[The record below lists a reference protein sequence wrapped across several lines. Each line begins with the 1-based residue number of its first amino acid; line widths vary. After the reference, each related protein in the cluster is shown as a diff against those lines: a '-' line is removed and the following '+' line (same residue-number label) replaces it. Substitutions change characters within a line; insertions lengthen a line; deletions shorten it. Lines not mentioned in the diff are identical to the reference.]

1 MIALDSIA
9 QVRILTEVLN
19 GWANGIREHE
29 PERVASYFTENALF
43 QGVAPTHSIG
53 RLGVITYYDRQPV
66 GLSPAFRIL
75 EHRQLSDATLISY
88 LDVDFTH
95 PDGDVIPVHLT
106 AVLQHVDDSWLISH
120 YHVSQ
125 VES

>member
-1 MIALDSIA
+1 MTALDSVT
-9 QVRILTEVLN
+9 QVRIVTEVLN
-19 GWANGIREHE
+19 AWANGIREHE

-53 RLGVITYYDRQPV
+53 RLGVITYYDKQPV

-88 LDVDFTH
+88 IDVDFTH
-95 PDGDVIPVHLT
+95 LDGVVIPVHLT
-106 AVLQHVDDSWLISH
+106 AVLQYVDGFWLISH

-125 VES
+125 VV